1 MATKPDAAPADTAK
15 PGAPKADT
23 AKPAGA
29 TKPDAQA
36 EPAAA
41 DADGTD
47 QVAVLQTVVAELAT
61 PPTKA
66 AKPRSGYTP
75 RVFAFD
81 RPPKTGAAAAA
92 AAAAGTAAAGTP
104 AAAPDARTD
113 ATTSTES
120 GTTSASAPPSVP
132 PFAPRPGAAP
142 SDPGA
147 VPTAESSQI
156 PFLKPLTGAIQRV
169 ARPWAP
175 VRPEATPLAAS
186 APQGPGGPGAPGGPN
201 GPAGPNG
208 PGAAGQDGFF
218 GLAGDGAPSRG
229 PKIALLSV
237 LGAVVLFAIY
247 AFAAWGV
254 SDTVPKETTVAG
266 VNVGGM
272 TQAEAASALTE
283 QLGPRLKEPID
294 LTAGEGKAQL
304 SPEPSGLA
312 IDAEATTAGLTGFSL
327 SPARMWAHAFGGD
340 EQELVLAIDSEK
352 FDAAVAGLEE
362 SLAVE
367 PVDGTVAF
375 VDGQAVKTDAKNGS
389 RIVASET
396 ARIIKAR
403 WLHQDGPFDL
413 PVEPVD
419 PVITQAQTDK
429 QFAVA
434 QKIVSAP
441 VTVSVGGQQP
451 QLSPQ
456 VLSGLIRFEQKD
468 DQLVTIV
475 DREATV
481 AAIVD
486 ATTNLL
492 EVPSDAHFE
501 FAGGK
506 PTVVAGKTGTT
517 LDPAEAGKAV
527 RIAATGDDR
536 ETSVELV
543 EQDPKDTVESL
554 EALGVKEVVSEFSTP
569 LTNEQV
575 RTQNLVR
582 GAQMV
587 TGNLIKPGETFSL
600 LEALAP
606 ITLENGY
613 FDAGVVENGEHVEA
627 VGGGLSQM
635 ATTSFNA
642 GFFAGYEDVEHHA
655 HSYWFPR
662 YPAGREATIYVG
674 AKDMKFTNDTP
685 YGAVMQA
692 YVSGNQ
698 LTVRIWSTKYYTVQE
713 NTSAKRNIVPKTT
726 IHDSSA
732 DCQAYP
738 GGEDGFSV
746 TISRKV
752 LHDGKVVKENSF
764 NHSYNPDNPVVC
776 D

>member
-1 MATKPDAAPADTAK
+1 
-15 PGAPKADT
+15 
-23 AKPAGA
+23 
-29 TKPDAQA
+29 
-36 EPAAA
+36 
-41 DADGTD
+41 
-47 QVAVLQTVVAELAT
+47 
-61 PPTKA
+61 
-66 AKPRSGYTP
+66 
-75 RVFAFD
+75 
-81 RPPKTGAAAAA
+81 
-92 AAAAGTAAAGTP
+92 
-104 AAAPDARTD
+104 
-113 ATTSTES
+113 
-120 GTTSASAPPSVP
+120 
-132 PFAPRPGAAP
+132 
-142 SDPGA
+142 
-147 VPTAESSQI
+147 
-156 PFLKPLTGAIQRV
+156 
-169 ARPWAP
+169 
-175 VRPEATPLAAS
+175 
-186 APQGPGGPGAPGGPN
+186 GPGP
-201 GPAGPNG
+201 
-208 PGAAGQDGFF
+208 AGQDGFF

-229 PKIALLSV
+229 PKVALFTV
-237 LGAVVLFAIY
+237 LGVVLLFAIY
-247 AFAAWGV
+247 AFSAWSV
-254 SDTVPKETTVAG
+254 SDTVPRDTTVAG

-272 TQAEAASALTE
+272 TASEASSALTE

-304 SPEPSGLA
+304 SPGKSGLA
-312 IDAEATTAGLTGFSL
+312 IDAEGTAADLTGFSL
-327 SPARMWAHAFGGD
+327 SPTRMWAHMFGGS
-340 EQELVLAIDSEK
+340 EQPLLLDIDAEK

-367 PVDGTVAF
+367 PVDGTVGF
-375 VDGQAVKTDAKNGS
+375 VDGQAVKTDAKEGTRIVTSETS
-389 RIVASET
+389 RIIQE
-396 ARIIKAR
+396 R
-403 WLHQDGPFDL
+403 WLHAEGPFDL
-413 PVEPVD
+413 PVEPVQ
-419 PVITQAQTDK
+419 PVITQAQTEQ

-434 QKIVSAP
+434 QKVVSAP

-451 QLSPQ
+451 
-456 VLSGLIRFEQKD
+456 VLTPDVLAGLIRFEQKKD
-468 DQLVTIV
+468 NLVVII
-475 DREATV
+475 DRDATV

-486 ATTNLL
+486 GTTNLL

-506 PTVVAGKTGTT
+506 PTVVAGKSGTT
-517 LDPAEAGKAV
+517 LDPAQAGKAV

-554 EALGVKEVVSEFSTP
+554 EALGVKEVISEFSTP
-569 LTNEQV
+569 LTAEPV

-582 GAQMV
+582 GAEMI

-613 FDAGVVENGEHVEA
+613 FDAGVIENGRHVEA

-642 GFFAGYEDVEHHA
+642 GFFAGFDDVEHHA
-655 HSYWFPR
+655 HSFWFPR

-674 AKDMKFTNDTP
+674 AKDMKFKNDTP

-692 YVSGNQ
+692 FVSGNQ
-698 LTVRIWSTKYYTVQE
+698 LTVRIWSTKYYTVQDG
-713 NTSAKRNIVPKTT
+713 TSGKQNVVPTTT

-732 DCQAYP
+732 DCQPYP
-738 GGEDGFSV
+738 GGEDGFTV